1 MFTTFAEIIA
11 IVMAVIFAI
20 ANFAYYAPSGMSWLT
35 FTKEKN
41 AGHNSSGGGFSDSD
55 SGSDS
60 GSSSSNDKSS
70 SGDGSLDDNAA
81 SGSDDDTTN
90 KPDDVTVVEVKIKE
104 HTTRGFH
111 VLDKLADPD
120 QITTSALNDPPGDPK
135 SASSGSSSGDSSDN
149 CSSSILSS
157 SSSSHSKRS
166 IAMILI

>member
-20 ANFAYYAPSGMSWLT
+20 ANFAYYAPTGMSWLT

-41 AGHNSSGGGFSDSD
+41 AGRNYSGGGFSGSG

-70 SGDGSLDDNAA
+70 SGDGLLDDHAA

-90 KPDDVTVVEVKIKE
+90 KIDDVTVVEVKIKE
-104 HTTRGFH
+104 HNTSGFH
-111 VLDKLADPD
+111 ALDKSADPD
-120 QITTSALNDPPGDPK
+120 QITTSTLNDPPGGPK
-135 SASSGSSSGDSSDN
+135 SAS
-149 CSSSILSS
+149 
-157 SSSSHSKRS
+157 
-166 IAMILI
+166 